1 VEDHH
6 LPHHTRISAVIVA
19 LLVVSQTTAAL
30 AQDSPDVQSIVNAV
44 VARTVAVK
52 GYTADL
58 SLHVKMHSFPFV
70 GMTFN
75 GATAYQRPG
84 KFAVTLH
91 TLPAIAKAF
100 AKVSGDAGD
109 PAAWGARYD
118 IAMVNDSQALPG
130 QITLR
135 LTPRESCQVA
145 YALVNVDVTSK
156 TIQRMEWHYVS
167 GGRIDVDERYA
178 LLNGILISAGQTA
191 EITMPGIHATAS
203 STLSNIVVQT
213 DVAVTPSFNSP

>member
-1 VEDHH
+1 M
-6 LPHHTRISAVIVA
+6 PHRIQISAVFVA
-19 LLVVSQTTAAL
+19 LLVLSQATAAL
-30 AQDSPDVQSIVNAV
+30 AADSPDVQSIVNAV
-44 VARTVAVK
+44 IARTVAVK
-52 GYTADL
+52 GFTADL

-100 AKVSGDAGD
+100 AKVSGDVGD
-109 PAAWGARYD
+109 PATWETRYD
-118 IAMVNDSQALPG
+118 IATVSAPQAQPG
-130 QITLR
+130 QAVLR
-135 LTPRESCQVA
+135 LTPKQACQVA
-145 YALVNVDVTSK
+145 FAQAYVDVASK

-178 LLNGILISAGQTA
+178 LQNGVLISSGQTA
-191 EITMPGIHATAS
+191 EISMPGIHATAS
-203 STLSNIVVQT
+203 STLSNIIVQT
-213 DVAVTPSFNSP
+213 DVAVASGFTKP

>member
-6 LPHHTRISAVIVA
+6 LPPRTQISAVFVA
-19 LLVVSQTTAAL
+19 LLVLSQTTAAL
-30 AQDSPDVQSIVNAV
+30 AEDSPDVQSIVNAV
-44 VARTVAVK
+44 VARTVAIK
-52 GYTADL
+52 GYTADI
-58 SLHVKMHSFPFV
+58 SLRVKMHSFPYV

-109 PAAWGARYD
+109 PTAWAARYD
-118 IAMVNDSQALPG
+118 TEMVSDSQAPPG

-135 LTPRESCQVA
+135 LRPRQACQVA
-145 YALVNVDVTSK
+145 YALVYVDVTSK

-178 LLNGILISAGQTA
+178 LQNGVLISAGQTA
-191 EITMPGIHATAS
+191 EITMPGIHATAT

-213 DVAVTPSFNSP
+213 DVAVTP